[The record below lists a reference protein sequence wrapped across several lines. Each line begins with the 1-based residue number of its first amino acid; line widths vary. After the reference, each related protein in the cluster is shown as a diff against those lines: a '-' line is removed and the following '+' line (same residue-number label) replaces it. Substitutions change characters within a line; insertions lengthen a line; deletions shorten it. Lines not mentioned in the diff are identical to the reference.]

1 MKRLLNLRNTVVVSA
16 LFVGLLFVTSSFSF
30 GPVDDAQ
37 LVGGDTQKKEQ
48 RLKVTVSM
56 DGKETK
62 IDTIVN
68 LPDQN
73 LIDGQVDSMLSKLDK
88 EGVNCKKI
96 HRIMYKADK
105 GRRFHSFDSK
115 NFPGEQF
122 DIMIENGDSG
132 KCCKKN
138 KVICVRG
145 FNNESA
151 NDEGDE
157 DELMPP
163 PPPIPP
169 HGAMMF
175 HQGFGG
181 DPFAFDTKDESVVS
195 YEKKDIGNGLERIT
209 IVRKKHDEQQ
219 AMKEVKVQAE
229 ILDNALIKK
238 KNDEFKALKKLK
250 DEADAKKKE
259 TEAQKETKK

>member
-1 MKRLLNLRNTVVVSA
+1 MKRFLSLRNTVVVA
-16 LFVGLLFVTSSFSF
+16 AVLLGLLFVTSSFTF

-48 RLKVTVSM
+48 RLKVTVSV

-68 LPDQN
+68 LPDQKM
-73 LIDGQVDSMLSKLDK
+73 IDEQVDSMLSQLDK
-88 EGVNCKKI
+88 EGINCKKA
-96 HRIMYKADK
+96 HRIMVKADK
-105 GRRFHSFDSK
+105 GRRFHSFDAK

-132 KCCKKN
+132 KCCQKK

-145 FNNESA
+145 FDNESM
-151 NDEGDE
+151 NDERD
-157 DELMPP
+157 DELVPP
-163 PPPIPP
+163 PPPMPP

-209 IVRKKHDEQQ
+209 IVRKKHDEQNS
-219 AMKEVKVQAE
+219 MKKQITVRAEVTDDAK
-229 ILDNALIKK
+229 DKK
-238 KNDEFKALKKLK
+238 KNDELKALKKLK
-250 DEADAKKKE
+250 DEAEAKPK
-259 TEAQKETKK
+259 KETKK